1 MREGGGRKGR
11 GGGGVTVYDFFARF
25 AGVGNSTDDGNGFW
39 RFPFHWVRWDC
50 EVLGR
55 CIWVDLVIRCSVVA

>member
-25 AGVGNSTDDGNGFW
+25 AGVGNSTDDGNSFGGFL
-39 RFPFHWVRWDC
+39 FIGLDGIVR
-50 EVLGR
+50 
-55 CIWVDLVIRCSVVA
+55 S

>member
-11 GGGGVTVYDFFARF
+11 GGGGGTVYDFFARF

-55 CIWVDLVIRCSVVA
+55 